1 MEEELNGIIEN
12 SVFANEENGYSVV
25 KLKGKLKDEIQ
36 IVGHFSSLQLGETIS
51 CTGKWVFHPKYGKQF
66 DVKSYSLTIPNDA
79 ASIQKYLEAG
89 NIKGIGAV
97 HAKKIVDHFG
107 DKTLEIIDKTPSRLR
122 KLKGSAKRKSIA
134 SNYTGASKKIAVT
147 SWSFYKVM
155 ELALPYRKKFI
166 KNMANSLL
174 KP

>member
-1 MEEELNGIIEN
+1 MEEELNGIIEKI
-12 SVFANEENGYSVV
+12 VFANEENGYSVV

-97 HAKKIVDHFG
+97 HAKRIVDHFG

-122 KLKGSAKRKSIA
+122 EIEGIGKKKVDSIKLYWGEQKDSRDMESAPLSQ
-134 SNYTGASKKIAVT
+134 
-147 SWSFYKVM
+147 
-155 ELALPYRKKFI
+155 KKFI
-166 KNMANSLL
+166 NGTANSL
-174 KP
+174 